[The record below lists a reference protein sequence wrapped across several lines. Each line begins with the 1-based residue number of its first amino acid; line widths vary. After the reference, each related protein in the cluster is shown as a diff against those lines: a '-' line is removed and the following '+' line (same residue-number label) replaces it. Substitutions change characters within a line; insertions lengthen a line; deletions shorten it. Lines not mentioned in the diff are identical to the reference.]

1 MRDTADIMWLDKFGK
16 KGIDMKLQAIKR
28 KPEYKWVIVAL
39 CFLMVFTCLGFCS
52 SNKSLYLSVIT
63 EALGIKRS
71 VFSFS
76 DSCRYITT
84 AVVNLFF
91 GTLVSKYG
99 TRKLIGVGFLCL
111 IASCLLYAAGTHV
124 VMFYIAGSLLG
135 MGLSW
140 TSTTMVGCATRD
152 HYASHICK

>member
-1 MRDTADIMWLDKFGK
+1 
-16 KGIDMKLQAIKR
+16 MKLQAIKR

-99 TRKLIGVGFLCL
+99 TKKLIGAGFLCL
-111 IASCLLYAAGTHV
+111 IASCLVYAAGTHV
-124 VMFYIAGSLLG
+124 VMVYIAGSLLG